1 VFPQRP
7 HELTEDRERSF
18 PAESTRAYRSAP
30 ERELAKGDVVNDV
43 HGNKFW
49 MRTPAL
55 AVKAHAS
62 ASTVGRALRQMM
74 DDG

>member
-1 VFPQRP
+1 
-7 HELTEDRERSF
+7 
-18 PAESTRAYRSAP
+18 
-30 ERELAKGDVVNDV
+30 VVKEV

-49 MRTPAL
+49 MSTPAL

-62 ASTVGRALRQMM
+62 ASTVRRALRQMM

>member
-1 VFPQRP
+1 V
-7 HELTEDRERSF
+7 
-18 PAESTRAYRSAP
+18 A
-30 ERELAKGDVVNDV
+30 NDV

-49 MRTPAL
+49 MSTPAL

>member
-1 VFPQRP
+1 
-7 HELTEDRERSF
+7 
-18 PAESTRAYRSAP
+18 
-30 ERELAKGDVVNDV
+30 VNDV

-49 MRTPAL
+49 MSTL